1 MYIFILVDRRLKVRN
16 MTSIEFSP
24 GPTGEIVKLANDK
37 DEEVLVAEFDLD
49 EIKSIRHGWGIFRD
63 RRPELYKVLL
73 TLDGEKQS

>member
-1 MYIFILVDRRLKVRN
+1 MYIFILVDRRLNVRN
-16 MTSIEFSP
+16 TTSIEFSA